1 MESRRKRLPL
11 VVSESTKAELEKIA
25 NRRTEKHASVFRA
38 KILLSY
44 IDGKRISDIAREM
57 NTTRP
62 LVERCIDKASGYGI
76 LEALNDL
83 PRPGRRPLITDD
95 AKAWVINLA
104 CTPPKELGYAAET
117 WTYSML
123 VKHILQHAEANG
135 HDCLMRMSKGGLTRI
150 LDKANLHPHK
160 VSYYLEKRD
169 PEFEVKMANVLCVYK
184 EVEMINAEPDVERK
198 KTTISFDEKPGI
210 QAIKNIAAQLSPIP
224 GRYPNIGRDYEY
236 KRLGTVSLLAGIDLH
251 TGHVHSV
258 VRDRHRSSEF
268 IEFLNLIDSSYPSDW
283 SIRLVLD
290 NHSSHTSKET
300 QKYLHSKPG
309 RFEFV
314 FTPKHGS
321 WLNMI
326 EMFFSKMSRSFLRH
340 IRVGSKQELI
350 DRIYKG
356 LDEINQNP
364 VVFRWKYKLDDIT
377 L

>member
-11 VVSESTKAELEKIA
+11 VVDTTVRAELEKIA
-25 NRRTEKHASVFRA
+25 NQRTQKHASVFRSR
-38 KILLSY
+38 ILLSY
-44 IDGKRISDIAREM
+44 IDGKRISDIARDL

-62 LVERCIDKASGYGI
+62 LVERCIDKAHGYGVM
-76 LEALNDL
+76 EALRDL
-83 PRPGRRPLITDD
+83 PRPGRKPSITDD
-95 AKAWVINLA
+95 AKAWVVNLA
-104 CTPPKELGYAAET
+104 CTSPKEMGYAAET

-123 VKHILQHAEANG
+123 VKHILQHAETNG
-135 HDCLMRMSKGGLTRI
+135 HNCLNRISKGGLTLI
-150 LDKANLHPHK
+150 LNQANLHPHR

-169 PEFEVKMANVLCVYK
+169 PDFDFKMANVLCVYK
-184 EVEMINAEPDVERK
+184 EVEMINASPDDERT

-210 QAIKNIAAQLSPIP
+210 QAIKNIAAQLSPVP
-224 GRYPNIGRDYEY
+224 GAYPNIGRDYEY

-290 NHSSHTSKET
+290 NHTAHISKET
-300 QKYLHSKPG
+300 QKYLQTKPG

-326 EMFFSKMSRSFLRH
+326 EMFFSKITRSFLRH
-340 IRVGSKQELI
+340 IRVETKQELV
-350 DRIYKG
+350 DRIYLG
-356 LDEINQNP
+356 LEEINKTP
-364 VVFRWKYKLDDIT
+364 VVFRWKYKLDDIN